1 MKAKSIRLHGDEMG
15 EDDESSKFSNAE
27 PRSLR
32 EIQKFVWQAI
42 SRPLTGDYRM
52 RKRWID
58 GRDLNKLA
66 DQFVLPSKNMSS
78 FDRLE
83 IYNQQYWYRL
93 LDCFDDDFPGLKS
106 LLGEKRFSELTR
118 EYLSTHPSGCFTL
131 RDLGVNLVSFLKS
144 RTDLIEPDVELCL
157 EMAGFEWARVVAFD
171 GLAKQPIDEQFI
183 KTSSPENLKLS
194 LQPYVTLLELNY
206 ALDVYAVAFNRHERD
221 QSEAGSGKPRGT
233 RRKPDAPWPVQE
245 KVYLVV
251 HRHENTV
258 YLKRVDLAA
267 FVILSQLLRAE
278 TLNDSVMAAVARLE
292 ADKVVV
298 ENLQLDIQEWFAL
311 WMRLGWFCIP

>member
-1 MKAKSIRLHGDEMG
+1 MKAKSTQRRNRNS
-15 EDDESSKFSNAE
+15 DDNGSNQLADVE

-32 EIQKFVWQAI
+32 EIQQFVWQAI
-42 SRPLTGDYRM
+42 SRPLTGDYQM

-66 DQFVLPSKNMSS
+66 DQFVLPSKNLSS

-106 LLGEKRFSELTR
+106 LLGEKRFLDLTR
-118 EYLSTHPSGCFTL
+118 EYLSAHPSGCFTL
-131 RDLGVNLVSFLKS
+131 RNLGVNLVSFLRN
-144 RTDLIEPDVELCL
+144 RTDLIEPEIELCL
-157 EMAGFEWARVVAFD
+157 EMAEFEWARVVAFD
-171 GLAKQPIDEQFI
+171 GPAKPSIDEHFI
-183 KTSSPENLKLS
+183 KASSPENLKLT
-194 LQPYVTLLELNY
+194 LQPYITLLELNH
-206 ALDVYAVAFNRHERD
+206 ALDVYTVAFNRHERD
-221 QSEAGSGKPRGT
+221 QSEAGSGKPRGK
-233 RRKPDAPWPVQE
+233 RPRHNAPWPVQE

-267 FVILSQLLRAE
+267 FVILSQLQQGE
-278 TLNDSVMAAVARLE
+278 TLNDSVIAAVARLE
-292 ADKVVV
+292 TDNIVV
-298 ENLQLDIQEWFAL
+298 ENLPRDIQDWFSL
-311 WMRLGWFCIP
+311 WMRLGWFCIQ